1 MNLKKT
7 NTLKWKNLIF
17 GVEIQ
22 EQEVVIRMTEER
34 RTENGGGGGG
44 GDNNHEAGAFSL
56 PLLSK
61 VSKNLLV

>member
-1 MNLKKT
+1 MNLKNT
-7 NTLKWKNLIF
+7 NILKWKNLIF

-44 GDNNHEAGAFSL
+44 DNNHEAGAFSL